1 LPIARRFS
9 QWTDRVNRIG
19 VKPVF
24 GALLRVSPH
33 SFSDHFIPLDHQR
46 NTIAFRTRFEND
58 GNNDS
63 HGEFLLLRFATGSHA
78 CLGSVLSVS
87 AWLLVFV
94 RFVFTNIFT

>member
-1 LPIARRFS
+1 MQDVF
-9 QWTDRVNRIG
+9 QWTERVNRIG

-63 HGEFLLLRFATGSHA
+63 HGEFLLQRFATGSHA

-94 RFVFTNIFT
+94 RFVFSNIFT